1 MRGAH
6 VECLQQGISSFPGIV
21 AETLGGWDKVAV
33 LELKK
38 LATVKFKHAG
48 REEEEAIRRAF
59 TKPSLL
65 LMRGNA
71 AFLANPIP
79 VETARP
85 GE

>member
-33 LELKK
+33 LEVEK
-38 LATVKFKHAG
+38 LATAKARHVGGEK
-48 REEEEAIRRAF
+48 EEAF
-59 TKPSLL
+59 TKLSLP

-71 AFLANPIP
+71 AILANLIP